1 MSVFIPTE
9 TLCVV
14 LRAANDGN
22 QIESTNWLVEING
35 AFLAQVR
42 AKDADLWKYAGEIAY
57 KYTIQEVLAFSSHK
71 KERTLAQQLAAYL
84 YYTSMPA
91 TAQLLSKMKVYTHDP
106 VSQRIKIEIV

>member
-42 AKDADLWKYAGEIAY
+42 A
-57 KYTIQEVLAFSSHK
+57 